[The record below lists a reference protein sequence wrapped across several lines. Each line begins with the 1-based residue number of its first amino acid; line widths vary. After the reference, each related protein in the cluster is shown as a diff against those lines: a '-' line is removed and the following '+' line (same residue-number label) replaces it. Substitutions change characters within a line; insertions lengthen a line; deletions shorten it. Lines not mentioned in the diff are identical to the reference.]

1 MNQVMNLHFASQH
14 LSFLINVIMITAMFV
29 EGVVRN

>member
-1 MNQVMNLHFASQH
+1 MNQVMNLHFASQR
-14 LSFLINVIMITAMFV
+14 LSFLINVIMITATFV